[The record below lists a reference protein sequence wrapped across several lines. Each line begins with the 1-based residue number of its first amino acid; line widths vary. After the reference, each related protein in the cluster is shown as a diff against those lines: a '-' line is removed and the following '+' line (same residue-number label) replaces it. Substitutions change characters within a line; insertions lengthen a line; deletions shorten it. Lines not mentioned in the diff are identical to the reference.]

1 MAATIGVRSLQGHI
15 DALHGLSSTGAGS
28 CRIVVIDDRAGNS
41 SSSLSTYKNFVSS
54 PASSASNQLQ
64 AAEAKVQP
72 SDLMNLQF
80 TSGTTGS
87 PKAAMLTHNN
97 LINDARFIGDGMR
110 LTEVDIICCKHNMPY
125 FAVSQAHSRLCR
137 PTTIISLFRSCH
149 RLSGSIH
156 PR

>member
-1 MAATIGVRSLQGHI
+1 MAATIGVRDLQGHI
-15 DALHGLSSTGAGS
+15 DALHGLCSTGAGS
-28 CRIVVIDDRAGNS
+28 CRIVVIGERGRDS
-41 SSSLSTYKNFVSS
+41 SSSLSSYKSFVSS

-110 LTEVDIICCKHNMPY
+110 LTEADIICCKHNTPY
-125 FAVSQAHSRLCR
+125 FV
-137 PTTIISLFRSCH
+137 
-149 RLSGSIH
+149 
-156 PR
+156 